1 MAPSQIGRIATTG
14 TQPNR
19 PAARS
24 DRFRSALNEEL
35 SKSSPVKLSAHAEKR
50 LEQSNVRLSEADKAR
65 LGRAVDQMGEKGA
78 DRSLV
83 LMDSLAL
90 VVSVRNR
97 TVITAVDGNRAQN
110 GAFTNIDSAI
120 IV

>member
-1 MAPSQIGRIATTG
+1 MAPSQIGRIASTG
-14 TQPNR
+14 T
-19 PAARS
+19 PANAPAKRN
-24 DRFRSALNEEL
+24 DGFRTALNEEL
-35 SKSSPVKLSAHAEKR
+35 SKGSPVKLSAHAEKR
-50 LEQSNVRLSEADKAR
+50 LEQSNVHLSDSDRAR

-90 VVSVRNR
+90 VVSVKNR
-97 TVITAVDGNRAQN
+97 TVITAVDGDRTQH